1 MNKRNPGIR
10 LFFFEIV
17 LSFFAAIAVSAQ
29 NPTPEQTGGVYY
41 TYQFDNSK
49 QTPAPKGYKAFY
61 ISHYGRHGSR
71 WQSTDEAYTSVL
83 NVFSKASNANAL
95 SAVGKD
101 VFRRVKIICNDA
113 VGKHA
118 GDLSP
123 LGALQHR
130 QIAGR
135 MFINFPEVFKGNK
148 TVIARSTIVPRCIL
162 SMANCCDQLKTLN
175 PDLIFSFSANNETAS
190 VLNFLE
196 YQNLI
201 DEYKIIKDG
210 KNAEWRSVLRRFEE
224 ENINP
229 GRFINS
235 LFSDQTYSNDS
246 INGISLMRSMFS
258 VAVIMQNVDLQISLY
273 DIFTPSE
280 LHRLWEYYNYQYYV
294 RFASSPVNKEYPQ
307 QYARVLL
314 DDFISCADKAIANSY
329 PAADLRF
336 GHDVALIPFAA
347 LLHLEGCDARETD
360 IEKTGKVWQAYNVSP
375 MAANIQLVFFRKK
388 HSDDILVKFLHNEK
402 ETKIPL
408 KTDIF
413 PYYHW
418 KDVKQ
423 FYK

>member
-1 MNKRNPGIR
+1 MNKLDSRIR
-10 LFFFEIV
+10 LFFFV
-17 LSFFAAIAVSAQ
+17 LSFLAAIVVTAQ
-29 NPTPEQTGGVYY
+29 NPIPEQTGGVYY
-41 TYQFDNSK
+41 TYHFDNSR
-49 QTPAPKGYKAFY
+49 QTPAPKGYKPFY

-71 WQSTDEAYTSVL
+71 WQSTDAAYTGVL
-83 NVFSKASNANAL
+83 DVFSKAFAANAL
-95 SAVGKD
+95 SPVGKD
-101 VFRRVKIICNDA
+101 VYHRLQIICNDA

-123 LGALQHR
+123 LGVLQHR

-135 MFINFPEVFKGNK
+135 MFNNFPEIFKGDK

-162 SMANCCDQLKTLN
+162 SMANCCDHLKTLN
-175 PDLIFSFSANNETAS
+175 PDLNFSFSANGETTS
-190 VLNFLE
+190 VLNFIE
-196 YQNLI
+196 NENLLN
-201 DEYKIIKDG
+201 DEYKTIKDS
-210 KNAEWRSVLRRFEE
+210 KNAEWRSVQRSFEE

-229 GRFINS
+229 ERFINA

-246 INGISLMRSMFS
+246 INGISLMRSLFS

-280 LHRLWEYYNYQYYV
+280 LHRLWQYYNYQYYV
-294 RFASSPVNKEYPQ
+294 RLASSPVNKEYPQ

-314 DDFISCADKAIANSY
+314 DDFIGRADNAIANSY

-336 GHDVALIPFAA
+336 GHDVDLIPFAA

-360 IEKTGKVWQAYNVSP
+360 IEKISKVWQAYNVSP
-375 MAANIQLVFFRKK
+375 MAANIQLVFFSKK

-408 KTDIF
+408 ETDVF

-418 KDVKQ
+418 KDIKQ
-423 FYK
+423 YYE